1 MKDYPGCVLGTHN
14 EETTMR
20 RQIIKLEEDDV
31 IRDGKLSFHNL
42 ELVTDEDHPDKVE
55 IYMIDQ
61 AGNRIEGGT
70 FSMEGL
76 IESILKYYNEN
87 Y

>member
-1 MKDYPGCVLGTHN
+1 MKDYPGCVLGTYN
-14 EETTMR
+14 EEPKMR
-20 RQIIKLEEDDV
+20 RQIIKLDDDNV
-31 IRDGKLSFHNL
+31 IRDNNLTIHNL